1 MSIARQQEKIRQKI
15 VSVFAEYGL
24 KITIYTNLKIVNFL
38 DVTFNLE
45 NEICKP
51 YRRPGDRPLYVNN
64 GSNHP
69 PQILKNLPRG
79 IEQRLVQNS
88 CSEEIFLQAIP
99 DYQKELDRCGYTYK
113 LGYNKQSQTL
123 VQPSTGRKRK
133 ARRVT
138 WFNSPL
144 AWMSRRTWLV
154 NSWTY

>member
-1 MSIARQQEKIRQKI
+1 MM
-15 VSVFAEYGL
+15 YL
-24 KITIYTNLKIVNFL
+24 KNKTV
-38 DVTFNLE
+38 
-45 NEICKP
+45 KP
-51 YRRPGDRPLYVNN
+51 YRKPGDRPLYVNN

-113 LGYNKQSQTL
+113 LGYNKQSQTP
-123 VQPSTGRKRK
+123 VQPSAGRKRK

-138 WFNSPL
+138 WFNPPFSLDVQTNVAGEFLNLLDKHFPPNHPL
-144 AWMSRRTWLV
+144 HSIC
-154 NSWTY
+154 N